1 VSFHALLNKTA
12 DLYRLTGD
20 SDRYG
25 NLVNEFE
32 LQESAIPV
40 RIDSGSSTEPGESV
54 NTTLT
59 NARAYTAYTGIIP
72 FDELEVDGERWR
84 VIGDPLPRYTQSTLH
99 HYEIAV
105 EKVDV

>member
-1 VSFHALLNKTA
+1 MSFHALLNKTA
-12 DLYRLTGD
+12 VLYRLTGD

-25 NLVNEFE
+25 NVINEFE
-32 LQESAIPV
+32 QEDTGIPI
-40 RIDSGSSTEPGESV
+40 RIDSGSSSEPGESV

-59 NARAYTAYTGIIP
+59 NARAYTSYAGIIP

-99 HYEIAV
+99 HYEIVV